1 MTPGGETEHLAL
13 VAQRAEAEQ
22 SGDALVEPPRRGA
35 GCVRRRQPR
44 QGLVA
49 EHPGGVVDTE
59 VAYAVDGDDRRLV
72 EAGAVGARHRVTGV
86 VIEKPQPG
94 VRTKA
99 LPGQEPRGPHV
110 GFHVRLATHPLQRA
124 LHVPHGD
131 VAHREATQ
139 TVTPGPE
146 PPCELASA
154 VRMPDAVFGEPVRD
168 DGDAVDVAAG
178 DAGDLQDAL
187 DRQTRQPAAVAFDPR
202 QALLGQSRHDDAVVQ
217 QRRRSLVRGRDA

>member
-1 MTPGGETEHLAL
+1 MRSASASGLPAKSDVSVRPDDAQRSARRKASCKGLGMTPGGETEHLAL

-86 VIEKPQPG
+86 VIEEPQPG
-94 VRTKA
+94 A
-99 LPGQEPRGPHV
+99 YCS
-110 GFHVRLATHPLQRA
+110 GF
-124 LHVPHGD
+124 D
-131 VAHREATQ
+131 E
-139 TVTPGPE
+139 
-146 PPCELASA
+146 
-154 VRMPDAVFGEPVRD
+154 
-168 DGDAVDVAAG
+168 
-178 DAGDLQDAL
+178 
-187 DRQTRQPAAVAFDPR
+187 AAVVTVD
-202 QALLGQSRHDDAVVQ
+202 GV
-217 QRRRSLVRGRDA
+217 